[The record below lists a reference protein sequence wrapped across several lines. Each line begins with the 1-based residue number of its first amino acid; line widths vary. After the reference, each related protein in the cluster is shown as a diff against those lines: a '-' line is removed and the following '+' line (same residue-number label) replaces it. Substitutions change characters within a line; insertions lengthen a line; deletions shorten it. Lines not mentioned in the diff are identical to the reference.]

1 MPKDEMQLDDLQ
13 IPYNEFF
20 NKSDAG
26 QYYLEVLGN
35 LIVDNHEKA
44 EKTPELARD
53 YVQRARGARD
63 ALDHIRTVIAGR
75 KAKK

>member
-1 MPKDEMQLDDLQ
+1 MELDDLQ

-26 QYYLEVLGN
+26 QYYLDKLAEI
-35 LIVDNHEKA
+35 IVDCHEKA
-44 EKTPELARD
+44 EETPELARD

-63 ALDHIRTVIAGR
+63 ALDHIRTVVAGR
-75 KAKK
+75 KPKK